1 MKSLIITVAGTARRF
16 NEDTEEETLKC
27 LYYKERPAYSLLSQ
41 ILEKA
46 AAFDE
51 FIIVGGFLFDK
62 LQQFIACHLGR
73 YASRIRLI
81 YNPEYSTYGSGY
93 SLFLG
98 IRAVSPNASEIVF
111 VEGDLYYDAP
121 DFEQVVASPK
131 DVLTINHE
139 PIKANK
145 AVVFYER
152 PDGKVRYLY
161 DISHRHLQID
171 EPFLA
176 IYNSAQIW
184 KFTHL
189 SKLRDMIGNLSQEQL
204 AGTNLEIIQAYFGVL
219 DKAAYDIVPFDT
231 WHNCNTVADYNQ
243 VFSNIRK

>member
-16 NEDTEEETLKC
+16 NEDTETETLKC
-27 LYYKERPAYSLLSQ
+27 LYYKEQPVYCLLSQ

-46 AAFDE
+46 SAFDE
-51 FIIVGGFLFDK
+51 FIIVGGFLFDE
-62 LQQFIACHLGR
+62 LQQFVERHLGA
-73 YASRIRLI
+73 YASRIHLI
-81 YNPEYSTYGSGY
+81 YNPEYNTYGSGY

-111 VEGDLYYDAP
+111 VEGDLYYDAA

-139 PIKANK
+139 PIKSNK

-152 PDGKVRYLY
+152 LNGKVRYLY
-161 DISHRHLQID
+161 DVSHRHLQID

-184 KFTHL
+184 KFTNL
-189 SKLRDMIGNLSQEQL
+189 SKLRGVLDNLSQEQL

-219 DKAAYDIVPFDT
+219 DKTAYDIVPFGT

-243 VFSNIRK
+243 VFLNIRK